1 MIPLIS
7 DVLTSA
13 LFFQEEAMKK
23 ALIVFLC
30 VLLTGCT
37 ASPGVSSQSS
47 GSQST
52 SQGSSVQSSD
62 NSSQDSSTPPDA
74 SQDSED
80 PPPADPTPQPSGL
93 ENEDQIIQE
102 LLSTMSVEEKVGQ
115 MFFVRCPDTG
125 AAEAVSQ
132 YKLGG
137 YILFGRD
144 FKDKT
149 AQQVRSDIESYQ
161 SASGVPLLIGTDEEG
176 GTVVRASS
184 NPNLFSRPCQS
195 PQALFAQGGMDSIIQ
210 DARQKSLTLLD
221 LGVNV
226 NLAPVADVSTDSN
239 DFIYDRSFG
248 QDAQATAEY
257 VSNVVQAM
265 GAEGIG
271 SVLKHFPGYGS
282 NVDTHTGVAI
292 DERPYETFETS
303 DFLPFTAGIQAG
315 ADAVLVSHNVMSCV
329 DAQLPASLSPAVHQ
343 VLRDTLGFQGVIMTD
358 DLAMEAVTAYAADGS
373 SAVMAVQAGNDMIVT
388 TDFQTQIPQVV
399 EAVNNGSI
407 DEAQIDQ
414 SVTRILQWKYEL
426 GLLGN

>member
-1 MIPLIS
+1 
-7 DVLTSA
+7 
-13 LFFQEEAMKK
+13 MKK

-37 ASPGVSSQSS
+37 ASPGASSQSA

-52 SQGSSVQSSD
+52 SQSSSAQSSD
-62 NSSQDSSTPPDA
+62 TSSQDSSNQADS

-80 PPPADPTPQPSGL
+80 VPSQNNVNSQTSGT

-102 LLSTMSVEEKVGQ
+102 LLSSMSVEEKVGQ

-144 FKDKT
+144 FKGKT
-149 AQQVRSDIESYQ
+149 AEQVRSDIDSYQ
-161 SASGVPLLIGTDEEG
+161 SAAGVPLLIGTDEEG

-184 NPNLFSRPCQS
+184 NPNLFPHVCQS
-195 PQALFAQGGMDSIIQ
+195 PQALYAQGGMDSIIQ

-226 NLAPVADVSTDSN
+226 NLAPVADVSTDPN

-248 QDAQATAEY
+248 QDAQATADY

-265 GAEGIG
+265 NAEGIG
-271 SVLKHFPGYGS
+271 SVLKHFPGYG
-282 NVDTHTGVAI
+282 NNADTHTGVAI
-292 DERPYETFETS
+292 DQRPYETFETS
-303 DFLPFTAGIQAG
+303 DYLPFTAGIQAG

-329 DAQLPASLSPAVHQ
+329 DSQLPASLSPAVHQ
-343 VLRDTLGFQGVIMTD
+343 ELRNTLGFQGVIMTD
-358 DLAMEAVTAYAADGS
+358 DLAMEAVAAYATNESA
-373 SAVMAVQAGNDMIVT
+373 AVMAVQAGNDMIVT

-399 EAVNNGSI
+399 EAVNNGTI
-407 DEAQIDQ
+407 DEDQIDQ
-414 SVTRILQWKYEL
+414 SVTRILQWKYDL
-426 GLLGN
+426 GLLGH

>member
-1 MIPLIS
+1 
-7 DVLTSA
+7 
-13 LFFQEEAMKK
+13 MKK

-30 VLLTGCT
+30 VLLTGCAPT
-37 ASPGVSSQSS
+37 SGTSAQST

-52 SQGSSVQSSD
+52 PQDSSVQSSD
-62 NSSQDSSTPPDA
+62 SSSQDSSSGAPDA
-74 SQDSED
+74 SQDSEEPPSQPD
-80 PPPADPTPQPSGL
+80 PSVTSGST
-93 ENEDQIIQE
+93 ENQDQIIEE
-102 LLSTMSVEEKVGQ
+102 LLSTMTVEEKVGQ

-125 AAEAVSQ
+125 AVEAVSQ

-149 AQQVRSDIESYQ
+149 AEQVRNDISSYQ

-184 NPNLFSRPCQS
+184 NPNLFSHRGLS
-195 PQALFAQGGMDSIIQ
+195 PQALFAEGGMDSIIQ
-210 DARQKSLTLLD
+210 DARQKSVTLLG

-226 NLAPVADVSTDSN
+226 NLAPVADVSTDPN

-257 VSNVVQAM
+257 VSNVVKTM
-265 GAEGIG
+265 DAEGIG
-271 SVLKHFPGYGS
+271 SVLKHFPGYGN

-292 DERPYETFETS
+292 DERPYETFQTS
-303 DFLPFTAGIQAG
+303 DYLPFTAGIQAG

-329 DAQLPASLSPAVHQ
+329 DNQLPASLSPAVHNE
-343 VLRDTLGFQGVIMTD
+343 LHSTLGFQGVIMTD
-358 DLAMEAVTAYAADGS
+358 DLAMDAVAAYAGDQS
-373 SAVMAVQAGNDMIVT
+373 PAVMAVKAGNDMIIT
-388 TDFQTQIPQVV
+388 TDFQTQIPEVV
-399 EAVNNGSI
+399 QAVKSGEI
-407 DEAQIDQ
+407 DEAQINQ
-414 SVTRILQWKYEL
+414 SVTRVLQWKYDL

>member
-1 MIPLIS
+1 
-7 DVLTSA
+7 
-13 LFFQEEAMKK
+13 MKK

-37 ASPGVSSQSS
+37 ASPGASSQST

-52 SQGSSVQSSD
+52 SHSSSAQSSD
-62 NSSQDSSTPPDA
+62 TSNQDSSNQSDS

-80 PPPADPTPQPSGL
+80 VPSQNNVTSQTSGT

-102 LLSTMSVEEKVGQ
+102 LLSSMSVEEKVGQ

-144 FKDKT
+144 FKGKT
-149 AQQVRSDIESYQ
+149 AEQVRSDIESYQ

-184 NPNLFSRPCQS
+184 NPNLFSHVCQS
-195 PQALFAQGGMDSIIQ
+195 PQALYAQGGMDSIIQ

-226 NLAPVADVSTDSN
+226 NLAPVADVSTDPN

-248 QDAQATAEY
+248 QDAQATADY

-265 GAEGIG
+265 NAEGIG
-271 SVLKHFPGYGS
+271 SVLKHFPGYG
-282 NVDTHTGVAI
+282 NNADTHTGVAI
-292 DERPYETFETS
+292 DQRPYETFETS
-303 DFLPFTAGIQAG
+303 DYLPFTAGIQAG

-329 DAQLPASLSPAVHQ
+329 DSQLPASLSPAVHQ
-343 VLRDTLGFQGVIMTD
+343 ELRNTLGFQGVIMTD
-358 DLAMEAVTAYAADGS
+358 DLAMEAVAAYATNESA
-373 SAVMAVQAGNDMIVT
+373 AVMAVQAGNDMIVT

-399 EAVNNGSI
+399 EAVNNGTI
-407 DEAQIDQ
+407 DEDQIDQ
-414 SVTRILQWKYEL
+414 SVTRILQWKYDL
-426 GLLGN
+426 GLLGH

>member
-1 MIPLIS
+1 
-7 DVLTSA
+7 
-13 LFFQEEAMKK
+13 MKK

-30 VLLTGCT
+30 VLLTGCAPT
-37 ASPGVSSQSS
+37 SGTSAQST

-52 SQGSSVQSSD
+52 PQDSSVQSSD
-62 NSSQDSSTPPDA
+62 SSSQDSSSGAPDA
-74 SQDSED
+74 SQDSEEPPSQPD
-80 PPPADPTPQPSGL
+80 PSVTSGST
-93 ENEDQIIQE
+93 ENQDQIIEE
-102 LLSTMSVEEKVGQ
+102 LLSTMTVEEKVGQ

-125 AAEAVSQ
+125 AVEAVSQ

-149 AQQVRSDIESYQ
+149 AEQVRNDISSYQ

-184 NPNLFSRPCQS
+184 NSNLFSHRGLS
-195 PQALFAQGGMDSIIQ
+195 PQALFAEGGMDSIIQ
-210 DARQKSLTLLD
+210 DARQKSVTLLG

-226 NLAPVADVSTDSN
+226 NLAPVADVSTDPN

-257 VSNVVQAM
+257 VSNVVKTM
-265 GAEGIG
+265 DTEGIG
-271 SVLKHFPGYGS
+271 SVLKHFPGYGN

-292 DERPYETFETS
+292 DERPYETFQTS
-303 DFLPFTAGIQAG
+303 DYLPFTAGIQAG

-329 DAQLPASLSPAVHQ
+329 DNQLPASLSPAVHNE
-343 VLRDTLGFQGVIMTD
+343 LRSTLGFQGVIMTD
-358 DLAMEAVTAYAADGS
+358 DLAMDAVAAYAGDQS
-373 SAVMAVQAGNDMIVT
+373 PAVMAVKAGNDMIIT
-388 TDFQTQIPQVV
+388 TDFQTQIPEVV
-399 EAVNNGSI
+399 QAVKSGEI

-414 SVTRILQWKYEL
+414 SVTRVLQWKYDL

>member
-1 MIPLIS
+1 
-7 DVLTSA
+7 
-13 LFFQEEAMKK
+13 MKK

-37 ASPGVSSQSS
+37 ASTGVSSSSVSTQDTSQSS
-47 GSQST
+47 GLPSDSSSSGSNDSSSSSDT
-52 SQGSSVQSSD
+52 SQDQ
-62 NSSQDSSTPPDA
+62 
-74 SQDSED
+74 ED
-80 PPPADPTPQPSGL
+80 PPSQDTPSSQTSGT

-102 LLSTMSVEEKVGQ
+102 LLSSMSVEEKVGQ
-115 MFFVRCPDTG
+115 MFFVRCPDVG
-125 AAEAVSQ
+125 AAEAVSE

-149 AQQVRSDIESYQ
+149 AEQVRSDISSYQ
-161 SASGVPLLIGTDEEG
+161 SAAGVPLLIGTDEEG

-184 NPNLFSRPCQS
+184 NSNLFPHVCQS
-195 PQALFAQGGMDSIIQ
+195 PQSLYAQGGMDSIIQ

-226 NLAPVADVSTDSN
+226 NLAPVADVSTNPD

-248 QDAQATAEY
+248 QDAQATADY
-257 VSNVVQAM
+257 VSNVVSAM
-265 GAEGIG
+265 DAEGIG
-271 SVLKHFPGYGS
+271 SVLKHFPGYGN

-292 DERPYETFETS
+292 DERPYESFETS

-315 ADAVLVSHNVMSCV
+315 ADAVLVSHNVMTCV
-329 DAQLPASLSPAVHQ
+329 DSQLPSSLSPAVHQ
-343 VLRDTLGFQGVIMTD
+343 VLRNTLGFQGVIMTD
-358 DLAMEAVTAYAADGS
+358 DLAMDAVAAYATNESA
-373 SAVMAVQAGNDMIVT
+373 AVMAVQAGNDMIVT

-399 EAVNNGSI
+399 EAVKNGTI

-414 SVTRILQWKYEL
+414 SVTRILQWKYDL
-426 GLLGN
+426 GLLGH

>member
-1 MIPLIS
+1 
-7 DVLTSA
+7 
-13 LFFQEEAMKK
+13 MKK

-37 ASPGVSSQSS
+37 ASPGASSQSA

-52 SQGSSVQSSD
+52 SQSSSAQSSD
-62 NSSQDSSTPPDA
+62 TSSQDSSNQSDS

-80 PPPADPTPQPSGL
+80 VPSQNNVNSQTSGT

-102 LLSTMSVEEKVGQ
+102 LLSSMSVEEKVGQ

-144 FKDKT
+144 FKGKT
-149 AQQVRSDIESYQ
+149 AEQVRSDIDSYQ
-161 SASGVPLLIGTDEEG
+161 SAAGVPLLIGTDEEG

-184 NPNLFSRPCQS
+184 NPNLFPHVCQS
-195 PQALFAQGGMDSIIQ
+195 PQALYAQGGMDSIIQ

-226 NLAPVADVSTDSN
+226 NLAPVADVSTDPN

-248 QDAQATAEY
+248 QDAQATADY

-265 GAEGIG
+265 NAEGIG
-271 SVLKHFPGYGS
+271 SVLKHFPGYG
-282 NVDTHTGVAI
+282 NNADTHTGVAI
-292 DERPYETFETS
+292 DQRPYETFETS
-303 DFLPFTAGIQAG
+303 DYLPFTAGIQAG

-329 DAQLPASLSPAVHQ
+329 DSQLPASLSPAVHQ
-343 VLRDTLGFQGVIMTD
+343 ELRNTLGFQGVIMTD
-358 DLAMEAVTAYAADGS
+358 DLAMEAVAAYATNESA
-373 SAVMAVQAGNDMIVT
+373 AVMAVQAGNDMIVT

-399 EAVNNGSI
+399 EAVNNGTI

-414 SVTRILQWKYEL
+414 SVTRILQWKYDL
-426 GLLGN
+426 GLLGH

>member
-1 MIPLIS
+1 
-7 DVLTSA
+7 
-13 LFFQEEAMKK
+13 MKK

-37 ASPGVSSQSS
+37 ASPGVSSQSA

-52 SQGSSVQSSD
+52 SQSSSAQSSD
-62 NSSQDSSTPPDA
+62 TSNQSDS

-80 PPPADPTPQPSGL
+80 VPSQNNVTSQTSGT

-102 LLSTMSVEEKVGQ
+102 LLSSMSVEEKVGQ

-144 FKDKT
+144 FKGKT
-149 AQQVRSDIESYQ
+149 AEQVRSDIDSYQ

-184 NPNLFSRPCQS
+184 NPNLFPHVCQS
-195 PQALFAQGGMDSIIQ
+195 PQALYAQGGMDSIIQ

-226 NLAPVADVSTDSN
+226 NLAPVADVSTDPN

-248 QDAQATAEY
+248 QDAQATADY

-265 GAEGIG
+265 NAEGIG
-271 SVLKHFPGYGS
+271 SVLKHFPGYG
-282 NVDTHTGVAI
+282 NNADTHTGVAI
-292 DERPYETFETS
+292 DQRPYETFENS
-303 DFLPFTAGIQAG
+303 DYLPFTAGIQAG

-329 DAQLPASLSPAVHQ
+329 DSQLPASLSPAVHQ
-343 VLRDTLGFQGVIMTD
+343 ELRNTLGFQGVIMTD
-358 DLAMEAVTAYAADGS
+358 DLAMEAVAAYATNESA
-373 SAVMAVQAGNDMIVT
+373 AVMAVQAGNDMIVT

-399 EAVNNGSI
+399 EAVNNGTI

-414 SVTRILQWKYEL
+414 SVTRILQWKYDL
-426 GLLGN
+426 GLLGH

>member
-1 MIPLIS
+1 
-7 DVLTSA
+7 
-13 LFFQEEAMKK
+13 MKK

-30 VLLTGCT
+30 VLLTGCAPT
-37 ASPGVSSQSS
+37 SGTSAQST

-52 SQGSSVQSSD
+52 PQDSSVQSSD
-62 NSSQDSSTPPDA
+62 SSSQDSSSGAPDA
-74 SQDSED
+74 SQDSEEPPSQPD
-80 PPPADPTPQPSGL
+80 PSVTSGST
-93 ENEDQIIQE
+93 ENQDQIIEE
-102 LLSTMSVEEKVGQ
+102 LLSTMTVEEKVGQ

-125 AAEAVSQ
+125 AVEAVSQ

-149 AQQVRSDIESYQ
+149 AEQVRNDISSYQ

-184 NPNLFSRPCQS
+184 NPNLFSHRGLS
-195 PQALFAQGGMDSIIQ
+195 PQALFAEGGMDSIIQ
-210 DARQKSLTLLD
+210 DTRQKSVTLLG

-226 NLAPVADVSTDSN
+226 NLAPVADVSTDPN

-257 VSNVVQAM
+257 VSNVVKTM
-265 GAEGIG
+265 DAEGIG
-271 SVLKHFPGYGS
+271 SVLKHFPGYGN

-292 DERPYETFETS
+292 DERPYETFQTS
-303 DFLPFTAGIQAG
+303 DYLPFTAGIQAG

-329 DAQLPASLSPAVHQ
+329 DNQLPASLSPAVHNE
-343 VLRDTLGFQGVIMTD
+343 LRSTLGFQGVIMTD
-358 DLAMEAVTAYAADGS
+358 DLAMDAVAAYAGDQS
-373 SAVMAVQAGNDMIVT
+373 PAVMAVKAGNDMIIT
-388 TDFQTQIPQVV
+388 TDFQTQIPEVV
-399 EAVNNGSI
+399 QAVKSGEI

-414 SVTRILQWKYEL
+414 SVTRVLQWKYDL

>member
-1 MIPLIS
+1 
-7 DVLTSA
+7 
-13 LFFQEEAMKK
+13 MKK

-30 VLLTGCT
+30 VLLTGCAPT
-37 ASPGVSSQSS
+37 SGTSAQST

-52 SQGSSVQSSD
+52 PQDSSVQSS
-62 NSSQDSSTPPDA
+62 NSSSQDSSSGAPDA
-74 SQDSED
+74 SQDSEEPPSQPD
-80 PPPADPTPQPSGL
+80 PSVTSGST
-93 ENEDQIIQE
+93 ENQDQIIEE
-102 LLSTMSVEEKVGQ
+102 LLSTMTVEEKVGQ

-125 AAEAVSQ
+125 AVEAVSQ

-149 AQQVRSDIESYQ
+149 AEQVRNDISSYQ

-184 NPNLFSRPCQS
+184 NPNLFSHRGLS
-195 PQALFAQGGMDSIIQ
+195 PQALFAEGGMDSIIQ
-210 DARQKSLTLLD
+210 DARQKSVTLLG

-226 NLAPVADVSTDSN
+226 NLAPVADVSTDPN

-257 VSNVVQAM
+257 VSNVVKTM
-265 GAEGIG
+265 DAEGIG
-271 SVLKHFPGYGS
+271 SVLKHFPGYGN

-292 DERPYETFETS
+292 DERPYETFQTS
-303 DFLPFTAGIQAG
+303 DYLPFTAGIQAG

-329 DAQLPASLSPAVHQ
+329 DNQLPASLSPAVHNE
-343 VLRDTLGFQGVIMTD
+343 LRSTLGFQGVIMTD
-358 DLAMEAVTAYAADGS
+358 DLAMDAVAAYAGDQS
-373 SAVMAVQAGNDMIVT
+373 PAVMAVKAGNDMIIT
-388 TDFQTQIPQVV
+388 TDFQTQIPEVV
-399 EAVNNGSI
+399 QAVKSGEI

-414 SVTRILQWKYEL
+414 SVTRILQWKYDL

>member
-1 MIPLIS
+1 
-7 DVLTSA
+7 
-13 LFFQEEAMKK
+13 MKK

-30 VLLTGCT
+30 VLLTGCAPT
-37 ASPGVSSQSS
+37 SGTSAQST

-52 SQGSSVQSSD
+52 PQDSSVQSSD
-62 NSSQDSSTPPDA
+62 SSSQDSSSGAPDA
-74 SQDSED
+74 SQDSEEPPSQPD
-80 PPPADPTPQPSGL
+80 PSVTSGST
-93 ENEDQIIQE
+93 ENQDQIIEE
-102 LLSTMSVEEKVGQ
+102 LLSTMTVEEKVGQ

-125 AAEAVSQ
+125 AVEAVSQ

-149 AQQVRSDIESYQ
+149 AEQVRNDISSYQ

-184 NPNLFSRPCQS
+184 NPNLFSHRGLS
-195 PQALFAQGGMDSIIQ
+195 PQVLFAEGGMDSIIQ
-210 DARQKSLTLLD
+210 DARQKSVTLLG

-226 NLAPVADVSTDSN
+226 NLAPVADVSTDPN

-257 VSNVVQAM
+257 VSNVVKTM
-265 GAEGIG
+265 DAEGIG
-271 SVLKHFPGYGS
+271 SVLKHFPGYGN

-292 DERPYETFETS
+292 DERPYETFQTS
-303 DFLPFTAGIQAG
+303 DYLPFTAGIQAG

-329 DAQLPASLSPAVHQ
+329 DNQLPASLSPAVHNE
-343 VLRDTLGFQGVIMTD
+343 LHSTLGFQGVIMTD
-358 DLAMEAVTAYAADGS
+358 DLAMDAVAAYAGDQS
-373 SAVMAVQAGNDMIVT
+373 PAVMAVKAGNDMIIT
-388 TDFQTQIPQVV
+388 TDFQTQIPEVV
-399 EAVNNGSI
+399 QAVKSGEI

-414 SVTRILQWKYEL
+414 SVTRILQWKYDL

>member
-1 MIPLIS
+1 
-7 DVLTSA
+7 
-13 LFFQEEAMKK
+13 MKK

-30 VLLTGCT
+30 VLLTGCAPT
-37 ASPGVSSQSS
+37 SGTSAQST

-52 SQGSSVQSSD
+52 PQDSSVQSSD
-62 NSSQDSSTPPDA
+62 SSSQDSSSGAPDA
-74 SQDSED
+74 SQDSEEPPSQPD
-80 PPPADPTPQPSGL
+80 PSVNSGST
-93 ENEDQIIQE
+93 ENQDQIIEE
-102 LLSTMSVEEKVGQ
+102 LLSTMTVEEKVGQ

-125 AAEAVSQ
+125 AVEAVSQ

-149 AQQVRSDIESYQ
+149 AEQVRNDISSYQ

-184 NPNLFSRPCQS
+184 NSNLFSHRGLS
-195 PQALFAQGGMDSIIQ
+195 PQALFAEGGMDSIIQ
-210 DARQKSLTLLD
+210 DARQKSVTLLG

-226 NLAPVADVSTDSN
+226 NLAPVADVSTDPN

-257 VSNVVQAM
+257 VSNVVKTM
-265 GAEGIG
+265 EAEGIG
-271 SVLKHFPGYGS
+271 SVLKHFPGYGN

-292 DERPYETFETS
+292 DERPYETFQTS
-303 DFLPFTAGIQAG
+303 DYLPFTAGIQAG

-329 DAQLPASLSPAVHQ
+329 DNQLPASLSPAVHNE
-343 VLRDTLGFQGVIMTD
+343 LRSTLGFQGVIMTD
-358 DLAMEAVTAYAADGS
+358 DLAMDAVAAYAGDQS
-373 SAVMAVQAGNDMIVT
+373 PAVMAVKAGNDMIIT
-388 TDFQTQIPQVV
+388 TDFQTQIPEVV
-399 EAVNNGSI
+399 QAVKSGEI

-414 SVTRILQWKYEL
+414 SVTRILQWKYDL

>member
-1 MIPLIS
+1 
-7 DVLTSA
+7 
-13 LFFQEEAMKK
+13 MKK

-37 ASPGVSSQSS
+37 ASPGVSSQSA

-52 SQGSSVQSSD
+52 SQSSSAQSSD
-62 NSSQDSSTPPDA
+62 TSSQDSSNQSDS

-80 PPPADPTPQPSGL
+80 VPSQNNVTSQTSGT

-102 LLSTMSVEEKVGQ
+102 LLSSMSVEEKVGQ

-144 FKDKT
+144 FKGKT
-149 AQQVRSDIESYQ
+149 AEQVRSDIDSYQ

-184 NPNLFSRPCQS
+184 NPNLFPHVCQS
-195 PQALFAQGGMDSIIQ
+195 PQALYAQGGMDSIIQ

-226 NLAPVADVSTDSN
+226 NLAPVADVSTDPN

-248 QDAQATAEY
+248 QDAQATADY

-265 GAEGIG
+265 NAEGIG
-271 SVLKHFPGYGS
+271 SVLKHFPGYG
-282 NVDTHTGVAI
+282 NNADTHTGVAI
-292 DERPYETFETS
+292 DQRPYETFETS
-303 DFLPFTAGIQAG
+303 DYLPFTAGIQAG

-329 DAQLPASLSPAVHQ
+329 DSQLPASLSPAVHQ
-343 VLRDTLGFQGVIMTD
+343 ELRNTLGFQGVIMTD
-358 DLAMEAVTAYAADGS
+358 DLAMEAVAAYATNESA
-373 SAVMAVQAGNDMIVT
+373 AVMAVQAGNDMIVT

-399 EAVNNGSI
+399 EAVNNGTI

-414 SVTRILQWKYEL
+414 SVTRILQWKYDL
-426 GLLGN
+426 GLLGH

>member
-1 MIPLIS
+1 
-7 DVLTSA
+7 
-13 LFFQEEAMKK
+13 MKK

-30 VLLTGCT
+30 VLLTGCAPT
-37 ASPGVSSQSS
+37 SGTSAQST

-52 SQGSSVQSSD
+52 PQDSSVQSSD
-62 NSSQDSSTPPDA
+62 SSSQDSSSGAPDA
-74 SQDSED
+74 SQDSEEPPSPPD
-80 PPPADPTPQPSGL
+80 PSVTSGST
-93 ENEDQIIQE
+93 ENQDQIIEE
-102 LLSTMSVEEKVGQ
+102 LLSTMTVEEKVGQ

-125 AAEAVSQ
+125 AVEAVSQ

-149 AQQVRSDIESYQ
+149 AEQVRNDISSYQ

-184 NPNLFSRPCQS
+184 NPNLFSHRGLS
-195 PQALFAQGGMDSIIQ
+195 PQALFAEGGMDSIIQ
-210 DARQKSLTLLD
+210 DARQKSVTLLG

-226 NLAPVADVSTDSN
+226 NLAPVADVSTDPN

-257 VSNVVQAM
+257 VSNVVKTM
-265 GAEGIG
+265 DAEGIG
-271 SVLKHFPGYGS
+271 SVLKHFPGYGN

-292 DERPYETFETS
+292 DERPYETFQTS
-303 DFLPFTAGIQAG
+303 DYLPFTAGIQAG

-329 DAQLPASLSPAVHQ
+329 DNQLPASLSPAVHNE
-343 VLRDTLGFQGVIMTD
+343 LRSTLGFQGVIMTD
-358 DLAMEAVTAYAADGS
+358 DLAMDAVAAYAGDQS
-373 SAVMAVQAGNDMIVT
+373 PAVMAVKAGNDMIIT
-388 TDFQTQIPQVV
+388 TDFQTQIPEVV
-399 EAVNNGSI
+399 QAVKSGEI

-414 SVTRILQWKYEL
+414 SVTRVLQWKYDL